1 VVDAIHAAQGLGVR
15 VSLDPSLEGA
25 RSARGRVQ
33 AALPEVDFLLAS
45 VSELLALSEKGT
57 LDEALAW
64 LSERYS
70 CAAVVKLGG
79 QGSLYQHGEMRC
91 SVPAFSGRVVDDTTG
106 AGDIFNAGFLSGLLN
121 GDDPQTCLR
130 LGNAAAYISVTS
142 GQGIASLI
150 HMPDPLAEMH
160 ALMACV
166 N

>member
-1 VVDAIHAAQGLGVR
+1 
-15 VSLDPSLEGA
+15 
-25 RSARGRVQ
+25 
-33 AALPEVDFLLAS
+33 LAS

-79 QGSLYQHGEMRC
+79 QGSLYQHRDMRC
-91 SVPAFSGRVVDDTTG
+91 SVPAFSGRMVDDTTG

-121 GDDPQTCLR
+121 GDDPQNCLR